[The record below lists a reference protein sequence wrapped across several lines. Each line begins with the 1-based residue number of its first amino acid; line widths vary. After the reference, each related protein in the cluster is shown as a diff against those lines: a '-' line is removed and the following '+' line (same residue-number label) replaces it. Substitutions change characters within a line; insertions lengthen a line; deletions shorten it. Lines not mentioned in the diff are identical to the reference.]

1 MVQIEDR
8 RENSCSVLIII
19 LKRHGLQDVDQ
30 EIYSHYEYSTVS
42 QSCTA
47 IGRYHDSLESVLV
60 MYSSSTKHLYLEGI
74 GMPQYTVDMLS
85 SFSIVYSISI
95 SSITVPSNQSYTF
108 FSNSTV
114 RQLSLSLVHDIDDLG
129 EMPLLTT
136 ISIKNCTLNRMP
148 NLSRSKYPNLTMVEI
163 MDSIILNE
171 SWIKVQLLVLYY
183 RMQGLIIS
191 ISDCISI

>member
-8 RENSCSVLIII
+8 RENSCSVLII
-19 LKRHGLQDVDQ
+19 LKRHGPQDVDQ

-129 EMPLLTT
+129 EMPLLTA

-191 ISDCISI
+191 ISGCISI

>member
-191 ISDCISI
+191 ISGCISI

>member
-8 RENSCSVLIII
+8 RENSCSVLII

-191 ISDCISI
+191 ISGCISI